1 MKFKKTPHS
10 IEDFKA
16 DKRFNLLIPV
26 LAIHDEV
33 DFLID
38 SNLLHPII
46 NRLDHIAKVRHIFDK
61 VGFKYIP
68 FQFDYE
74 FDLTNR
80 TFLPLDSYSPFKAYI
95 EYLQNKVI
103 ESPTIKKE
111 ASGLSTPKEGVD
123 RLTVAQQWLLLE
135 DDPEK
140 IQAILDTLP
149 TGGNTMVIL
158 SIKVGADTFTREITT
173 NPRKLREH
181 LSKIA
186 KEITDDG

>member
-1 MKFKKTPHS
+1 MKFKKTSHS

-16 DKRFNLLIPV
+16 DKRFNLLLPI

-38 SNLLHPII
+38 SNLLHPIL

-61 VGFKYIP
+61 VGFKYLP

-74 FDLTNR
+74 FDLANK
-80 TFLPLDSYSPFKAYI
+80 TFLPLDSYTPFSAYV
-95 EYLQNKVI
+95 EYLRNKVI

-111 ASGLSTPKEGVD
+111 ASGLSSPKESVD

-140 IQAILDTLP
+140 IQANLDTLP
-149 TGGNTMVIL
+149 TDGDTVVIL
-158 SIKVGADTFTREITT
+158 SIKVGADTFTREITS
-173 NPRKLREH
+173 NPDKLREH

-186 KEITDDG
+186 KEVTDVE